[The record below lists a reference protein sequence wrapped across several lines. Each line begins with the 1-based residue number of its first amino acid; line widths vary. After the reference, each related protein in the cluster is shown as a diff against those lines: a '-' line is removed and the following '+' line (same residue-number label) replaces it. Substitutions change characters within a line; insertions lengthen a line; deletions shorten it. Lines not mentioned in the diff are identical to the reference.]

1 MMPQYHI
8 AASSI
13 LAVAFYYLTN
23 SVSASFLCFFSGFC
37 IDIDHLLD
45 FWLYKKR
52 IAFSEEVFQDFYI
65 KWDKV
70 PVLLH
75 SVELLI
81 PLWSLGYAFT
91 PVSFVVAV
99 SAGFVLHIILDLF
112 TNETKPLGYFLS
124 YRLVKGFDK
133 KFICGSRCINFGR
146 SK

>member
-23 SVSASFLCFFSGFC
+23 SVSASFLCFSSGFS

-70 PVLLH
+70 PVLCRNL
-75 SVELLI
+75 ERLL
-81 PLWSLGYAFT
+81 
-91 PVSFVVAV
+91 
-99 SAGFVLHIILDLF
+99 
-112 TNETKPLGYFLS
+112 
-124 YRLVKGFDK
+124 R
-133 KFICGSRCINFGR
+133 
-146 SK
+146 